1 MTKSDSLQRLLGLP
15 NGVQVVWLGLLTCPR
30 CGTPVSMR
38 QPLETNALSRCTRGE
53 NDDWLYV
60 CSPCGVDEGL
70 LEFVAAETDQNVFA
84 NLQHGDHLDAHRR
97 KLALSFGGCL
107 NIEFAV
113 DDPFV
118 L

>member
-1 MTKSDSLQRLLGLP
+1 VTKSDSLQRLLGLP

-70 LEFVAAETDQNVFA
+70 LEFAGNLNPPSSWAHPPATTVEVHPVTD
-84 NLQHGDHLDAHRR
+84 
-97 KLALSFGGCL
+97 
-107 NIEFAV
+107 
-113 DDPFV
+113 
-118 L
+118 

>member
-1 MTKSDSLQRLLGLP
+1 MRRRSSAIGTGFARL
-15 NGVQVVWLGLLTCPR
+15 R
-30 CGTPVSMR
+30 
-38 QPLETNALSRCTRGE
+38 TNEYPSITEIGYA
-53 NDDWLYV
+53 V
-60 CSPCGVDEGL
+60 CDEGL